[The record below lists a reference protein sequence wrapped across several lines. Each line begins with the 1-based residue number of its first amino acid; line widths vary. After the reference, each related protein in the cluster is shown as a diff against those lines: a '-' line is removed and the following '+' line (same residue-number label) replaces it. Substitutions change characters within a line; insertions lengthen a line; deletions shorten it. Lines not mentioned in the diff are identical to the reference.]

1 MAAVWVRVRAELRQR
16 WRATVLLMV
25 VVGLAGGAV
34 VAAVAGA
41 RRTDSAM
48 DRFLAYSRPVN
59 VSVIGPDFDAVRRL
73 PQVADA
79 DQGAY
84 MALTPSTP
92 AGAPDTGALGS
103 INPWATVH
111 GRLLVTSNRPLLVR
125 GRLPDPARPLEVAVD
140 ETLAARRRLGPGQ
153 RLRMWAYTRRQF
165 ERGPADSA
173 RLPDPAGPAFDFT
186 VTGLVRLPNDLSPVP
201 VQGDVIYLGVNDLY
215 LTPAFWRANGR
226 TVATVAISMSV
237 RLHRDLADLDA
248 FTEAVRTL
256 PGGGQA
262 RFEIGSDDEQTAGRA
277 RRAMRIQAVALLVF
291 AALAAGAGLLVVGQS
306 VARQVRLDAGEQAV
320 LRAIGMTRSQ
330 LVAAT
335 LIRVALVGTGG
346 ALLAVVLAVLASPL
360 TPIGLARQAEVDPG
374 LSADVLVLA
383 LGAVGVL
390 VAVLARGGVAAW
402 WVTRAAGGAGGPEPT
417 ARRSARLVDR
427 VARAGASPSAVTG
440 IRLALEPG
448 RGETAAPVRTAMV
461 GAVVAVTAV
470 AASLA
475 FAASLDRLVSS
486 PALQGWNWD
495 VLVGNPND
503 GLDIGPK
510 GALLARNPMVGGYS
524 LVEQAVQS
532 LDVGGATMPA
542 LGVTPIKGQVLPRLL
557 AGREPRS
564 ADEVALGRGTLRR
577 LGRRLGEV
585 VPVEGSGGRRELRI
599 VGEMLL
605 PEGASPDL
613 TMSNGA
619 VLTVEGLRA
628 VLPDERPTQFA
639 VAYAP
644 GANREAAYASLRR
657 DFGPTVLRAATPD
670 EVENLR
676 RVSGLPF
683 LLAGLLAALGAATL
697 GHLLVTSVRRRRR
710 DLAVLKTLGF
720 VRRQVS
726 ATVAWQ
732 ATTLTALALL
742 VGLPVGV
749 AAGRWA
755 WVLVNQGLGSPAGP
769 VIPALAVLTV
779 VPATVLVANMVA
791 ALPARTAAATRP
803 AVVLRSE

>member
-1 MAAVWVRVRAELRQR
+1 MAAVWIRARSELRQR
-16 WRATVLLMV
+16 WRATLLLMV
-25 VVGLAGGAV
+25 VTGLAGGAV
-34 VAAVAGA
+34 IAAVAGA

-59 VSVIGPDFDAVRRL
+59 VSVVGVNFDAVRRL

-92 AGAPDTGALGS
+92 SGAADPGALGS

-111 GRLLVTSNRPLLVR
+111 GRSLVTSNRPLLVR

-153 RLRMWAYTRRQF
+153 RLRMWAYTRQQF
-165 ERGPADSA
+165 ERAPVDSA

-186 VTGLVRLPNDLSPVP
+186 VTGIVRLPNDLSPVP

-215 LTPAFWRANGR
+215 LTPAFWRAHGR
-226 TVATVAISMSV
+226 TVATVGIGTSV

-248 FTEAVRTL
+248 FTAAVRAL
-256 PGGGQA
+256 PGGRQA

-277 RRAMRIQAVALLVF
+277 RRAMRVQAVALLGF
-291 AALAAGAGLLVVGQS
+291 AALAAVAGLLVVGQS
-306 VARQVRLDAGEQAV
+306 VARQVQLDAAEQTV
-320 LRAIGMTRSQ
+320 LRAVGMTRSQ

-335 LIRVALVGTGG
+335 LLRVALVGVGA

-360 TPIGLARQAEVDPG
+360 APIGLARQAEVNPG
-374 LSADVLVLA
+374 LSADIPVLA

-390 VAVLARGGVAAW
+390 AAVLARGGMAAW
-402 WVTRAAGGAGGPEPT
+402 WVTRAAGGSGAPEPT
-417 ARRSARLVDR
+417 ARRPSRLVDL
-427 VARAGASPSAVTG
+427 VVRAGATPSAVTG
-440 IRLALEPG
+440 VRLALEPG

-461 GAVVAVTAV
+461 GVVVAAAAV

-475 FAASLDRLVSS
+475 FAASLDRLVRS

-495 VLVGNPND
+495 VMVGNPND
-503 GLDIGPK
+503 ELDISPK
-510 GALLARNPMVGGYS
+510 AGLLARNPMVGGYS
-524 LVEQAVQS
+524 LVEQPVQS
-532 LDVGGATMPA
+532 LDLGGTTTPA
-542 LGVTPIKGQVLPRLL
+542 LGVTPIKGRVLPRLL
-557 AGREPRS
+557 AGREPHS
-564 ADEVALGRGTLRR
+564 ADEVALGRATLRR
-577 LGRRLGEV
+577 LGRGLGELI
-585 VPVEGSGGRRELRI
+585 PVEGPGGRRELRI

-613 TMSNGA
+613 TMSNGI
-619 VLTVEGLRA
+619 VLTVDGLRA
-628 VLPDERPTQFA
+628 VLPDERPTQFL
-639 VAYAP
+639 VAYRPEAS
-644 GANREAAYASLRR
+644 REAAYASLRR
-657 DFGPTVLRAATPD
+657 DFGPTILRAATPD

-676 RVSGLPF
+676 RVSGLPH
-683 LLAGLLAALGAATL
+683 LLAALLAVLGAATL

-732 ATTLTALALL
+732 ATTLAAVALL
-742 VGLPVGV
+742 VGLPLGV

-769 VIPALAVLTV
+769 VTPTLAVLAL
-779 VPATVLVANMVA
+779 VPATVLAANLVA
-791 ALPARTAAATRP
+791 ALPARVAAATRP